1 MDWPEEPTPYP
12 SYRCHLTKT
21 EGVTKSGNKTVTPA
35 NLRQKAPN
43 TLCTGHAAAT
53 TMMTTANQEVIN
65 IKANKRLVTGNLG
78 TQGTL
83 ETNWFATALL
93 RHRTTPDPL
102 HGLSPERIILGNEPN
117 RLPQL
122 SASPRGKLT

>member
-1 MDWPEEPTPYP
+1 MTAITWPKLVDATKAFPNCQSLIKPIRTRLPEKKMDWPEEPTPYP

-78 TQGTL
+78 PQDTL
-83 ETNWFATALL
+83 DTDRF
-93 RHRTTPDPL
+93 
-102 HGLSPERIILGNEPN
+102 S
-117 RLPQL
+117 
-122 SASPRGKLT
+122 